1 MTIYFHNEFSY
12 RWEEGPLAEIRPDI
26 HPEQLKVLKDVGVK
40 GLIVEWSED
49 SYQTINDSHK
59 VITLLKKAKEIDIP
73 IILDLEAGLSNIWFA
88 NSEQQGEFSDYYIW
102 KESDKVNGSNAPAP
116 PNNWV
121 SLYNV

>member
-1 MTIYFHNEFSY
+1 M
-12 RWEEGPLAEIRPDI
+12 PDI